1 MQTVGK
7 VLLTGAAVVVV
18 WKVMAG
24 LFAGL
29 LLLAMKVGLVLLA
42 VYFLLKLFNGK
53 KDQESQEE

>member
-18 WKVMAG
+18 WKVMVG

-29 LLLAMKVGLVLLA
+29 LLMALKVGLVLFA
-42 VYFLLKLFNGK
+42 VYFLLKIINGRK
-53 KDQESQEE
+53 EEED